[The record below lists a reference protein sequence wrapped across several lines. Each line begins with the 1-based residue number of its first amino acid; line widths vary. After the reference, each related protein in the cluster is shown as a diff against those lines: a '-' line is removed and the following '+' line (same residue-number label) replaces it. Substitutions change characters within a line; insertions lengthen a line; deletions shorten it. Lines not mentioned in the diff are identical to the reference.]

1 MLASKRN
8 LCVVEILIFFRNAT
22 FSLIYCFID
31 SLLEIDGYFTFVIT
45 NNPLLIIAEAS
56 TLFLT
61 VNEYSY
67 RIDIR
72 DEKDDI
78 RIREYL
84 SEKILI
90 AFFSYMK
97 KTLIVWAQS
106 DLNTKIII

>member
-1 MLASKRN
+1 MKS
-8 LCVVEILIFFRNAT
+8 VLITGAY
-22 FSLIYCFID
+22 S
-31 SLLEIDGYFTFVIT
+31 
-45 NNPLLIIAEAS
+45 PLGHAIAEKFFKENYLVYGTS
-56 TLFLT
+56 TREREDGCFKT
-61 VNEYSY
+61 ICV
-67 RIDIR
+67 DIR